1 MVRVV
6 RLERTVSW
14 SQTRRDTNF
23 AIPGYSVFCHDT
35 TAGKK
40 IKDFSVCGHLCGL
53 SRFYGTF
60 GNRGKSCKRRC
71 YKALRRFTLPCPG
84 YSHGTPK
91 CGTVPTPPYP
101 DRGGVR
107 RPITDGVPLLYQI
120 FSGLARGKSA
130 VQSGLQSHHTV
141 GSLPA
146 HAQILTAHVAIG
158 RQLAVDGSAQIQI
171 PDDGGGA

>member
-91 CGTVPTPPYP
+91 PGAIPTSLYP
-101 DRGGVR
+101 DKDMPPASGRHIYYTSFFPRLQGENLSWCLLYSGAFPPPPDYSPRAAFRAPTRSVFSQATPR
-107 RPITDGVPLLYQI
+107 SSRPIWP
-120 FSGLARGKSA
+120 
-130 VQSGLQSHHTV
+130 
-141 GSLPA
+141 
-146 HAQILTAHVAIG
+146 
-158 RQLAVDGSAQIQI
+158 
-171 PDDGGGA
+171 